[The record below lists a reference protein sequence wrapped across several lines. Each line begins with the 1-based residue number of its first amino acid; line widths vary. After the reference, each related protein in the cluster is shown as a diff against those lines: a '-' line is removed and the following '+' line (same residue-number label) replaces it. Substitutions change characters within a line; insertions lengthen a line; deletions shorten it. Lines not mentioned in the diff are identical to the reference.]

1 MLFLKNFIYILIEND
16 IKEVIIMSFIQKI
29 FDGISSSASR
39 AIKSPAGK
47 LATLAVVDGAI
58 NGAVRP
64 ELQKRGMD
72 ARVSARLSQNGLD
85 AVQVDFASR
94 SIGQVTCLWQ
104 APAKFEAQPAN
115 IIPVED
121 LWSSLCAAEAAAQ
134 NQDDNN

>member
-1 MLFLKNFIYILIEND
+1 
-16 IKEVIIMSFIQKI
+16 MSFVQKI
-29 FDGISSSASR
+29 FDGISNAASR
-39 AIKSPAGK
+39 AVSSPAGK
-47 LATLAVVDGAI
+47 LASLAVLDGTI

-72 ARVSARLSQNGLD
+72 ARVSAKLGQNGLD
-85 AVQVDFASR
+85 AIQVDFAHR
-94 SIGQVTCLWQ
+94 GLGQVTCLWQ

-134 NQDDNN
+134 NQDANNNS